1 MFKAPNKSMETP
13 ENNPNLLKD
22 FMEEFFDFKT
32 LKKIGLFKK
41 DMKKDDY
48 EAQASRICQYFG
60 MESIYEWRKDE
71 IRCHISEVNPDP
83 KDPFVTVLPS
93 IYE

>member
-1 MFKAPNKSMETP
+1 MKTT

-22 FMEEFFDFKT
+22 FMEEFFDFKS

-41 DMKKDDY
+41 DIKKDDY
-48 EAQASRICQYFG
+48 EAQAARICQYFG

-71 IRCHISEVNPDP
+71 IRCHISEVNPNP
-83 KDPFVTVLPS
+83 TDPFVTVLPS